1 MSRRI
6 AFSILAAI
14 ATLTATPALADR
26 ECFADTCRLTEA
38 AEPPAQAAPQA
49 EPSED
54 AKHER
59 TDARAD
65 ATPRALPQ
73 VLAEPAPPQTAPAPV
88 QESVPQPAVA
98 GNSQAQGKLA
108 PLTRP
113 IAAPKIAAP
122 KVVTPKVA
130 APKEPRRAIAA
141 PTPAYVPSERA
152 PSTDYAVSQAAAPST
167 AVVVAVPGTI
177 YPDGAV
183 VPAYPHQRDD
193 PAWTLCQGERR
204 GHRNYNC
211 GPYSYHPYGAYGHRP
226 NGTYSGYRTTPGYV
240 IAPSAKVI
248 SIESGD

>member
-14 ATLTATPALADR
+14 ATLTATPAIADR

-49 EPSED
+49 DPSES
-54 AKHER
+54 AKDER
-59 TDARAD
+59 NVARAD
-65 ATPRALPQ
+65 AAPRALPQ

-98 GNSQAQGKLA
+98 DNSQAQGKLA
-108 PLTRP
+108 PLIRP
-113 IAAPKIAAP
+113 IAAPK
-122 KVVTPKVA
+122 VV

-248 SIESGD
+248 SIDSGD